1 MQRAEIFVGAGIVER
16 EGKAVV
22 GVERLGFEQASGRG
36 DRVGNVVCVPPSD
49 VGARLHRERRRSEGE
64 MVDLDRRVLGA
75 SESNAEDGCGDQD
88 RGAEEAAPPTTNNVH
103 DVTGPKFQPC
113 SGLSLMASRC
123 WPRTKLMSLIPS
135 SQRHLSSATFIR
147 PAECAAPGAG
157 FRRAVDI
164 AVWKAT
170 LPSTFCIT

>member
-36 DRVGNVVCVPPSD
+36 DRVGNVVLVPPSD
-49 VGARLHRERRRSEGE
+49 VGARLHRERRRREGE
-64 MVDLDRRVLGA
+64 IVDLDRRVLGA
-75 SESNAEDGCGDQD
+75 SQSNAEDGCGDQD

-113 SGLSLMASRC
+113 SGLSMMASRC

-135 SQRHLSSATFIR
+135 RVPHLASPAFI
-147 PAECAAPGAG
+147 APGAG
-157 FRRAVDI
+157 AVTRAG
-164 AVWKAT
+164 
-170 LPSTFCIT
+170 C